1 MVKLMTEKRYLAQEG
16 TKFYPVTHRD
26 AVVGLD
32 VASANEDGL
41 MSQADKTKLD
51 KLQVEPLE
59 KIKFKSPDGSIFVMS
74 VTNDGKPTFTKED
87 G

>member
-1 MVKLMTEKRYLAQEG
+1 MTEKRYLAQEG
-16 TKFYPVTHRD
+16 TRFYPVTHRD

-32 VASANEDGL
+32 VASANVDGL
-41 MSQADKTKLD
+41 MAKTDKAKLD

-59 KIKFKSPDGSIFVMS
+59 KLKFKSPDGSIFVMS
-74 VTNDGKPTFTKED
+74 VSDEGKPIFTKD

>member
-1 MVKLMTEKRYLAQEG
+1 MTEKRYLVQEG
-16 TKFYPVTHRD
+16 TRFYPVTHRD

-32 VASANEDGL
+32 VASANVDGL
-41 MSQADKTKLD
+41 MAKTDKAKLD

-59 KIKFKSPDGSIFVMS
+59 KLKFKSPDGSIFVMS
-74 VTNDGKPTFTKED
+74 VSDEGKPIFTKD

>member
-1 MVKLMTEKRYLAQEG
+1 MTKKKYLQQEG

-32 VASANEDGL
+32 VASANVDGL
-41 MSQADKTKLD
+41 MAKDDKAKLD

-59 KIKFKSPDGSIFVMS
+59 KLKFKSPDGSIFVLS
-74 VTNDGKPTFTKED
+74 VSDDGKPMFTK
-87 G
+87 GGG

>member
-1 MVKLMTEKRYLAQEG
+1 MTEKRYLAQEG

-41 MSQADKTKLD
+41 MSQVDKTKLD

-59 KIKFKSPDGSIFVMS
+59 KLKFKSPDGSIFVMS
-74 VTNDGKPTFTKED
+74 VSDEGKPIFAKD